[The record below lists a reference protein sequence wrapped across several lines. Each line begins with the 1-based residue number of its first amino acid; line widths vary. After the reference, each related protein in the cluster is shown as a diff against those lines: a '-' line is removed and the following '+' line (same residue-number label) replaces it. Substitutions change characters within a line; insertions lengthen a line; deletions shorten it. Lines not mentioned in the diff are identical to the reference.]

1 MTNKEFNKLRNMMLC
16 ILSKT
21 NNENYE
27 RTHYILT
34 KAMEQFCEER
44 EYEKELQMHG
54 YDSFTEFINDLLEI
68 SKNKRV

>member
-21 NNENYE
+21 NNENYA

-34 KAMEQFCEER
+34 KALDQFYDDR
-44 EYEKELQMHG
+44 EYEKELQARG
-54 YDSFTEFINDLLEI
+54 YNSPTEFIKDLLE
-68 SKNKRV
+68 RC

>member
-21 NNENYE
+21 KNENYA

-44 EYEKELQMHG
+44 EYEKDLQEHG
-54 YDSFTEFINDLLEI
+54 YKNFAEFINDLLE
-68 SKNKRV
+68 R

>member
-27 RTHYILT
+27 KTHYILL
-34 KAMEQFCEER
+34 KAMEQFWEER
-44 EYEKELQMHG
+44 EYEQELQSHG
-54 YDSFTEFINDLLEI
+54 YNSYTEFIKDLLE
-68 SKNKRV
+68 RC

>member
-27 RTHYILT
+27 RTHYILL
-34 KAMEQFCEER
+34 KAMEQFWEER
-44 EYEKELQMHG
+44 EYEQELQSHG
-54 YDSFTEFINDLLEI
+54 YSTFTEFINDLLE
-68 SKNKRV
+68 RC

>member
-27 RTHYILT
+27 RTHYILL
-34 KAMEQFCEER
+34 KAMEQFWEER
-44 EYEKELQMHG
+44 EYEQELQAHG
-54 YDSFTEFINDLLEI
+54 YNSFTEFINDLLE
-68 SKNKRV
+68 RC